1 MVRLA
6 VSTPD
11 SPPLNSGSTQV
22 IVQPNSNNN
31 SSSATNNSYVH
42 QTDPLASQAATTTP
56 PAQAS
61 VSPTQQMAQNIP
73 PGAIPL
79 NQMSPHH
86 MPPPFHHP
94 HSGSNGAHLH
104 DHSNGHHHNGLY
116 LGPAYA
122 NEFYPAGADGAPTH
136 GAYFIPQ
143 EMCPAHTQLCTVHP
157 EYGENTLSISWNL
170 SARSFGNGHTREELT
185 EASWIN
191 SPTSSLEHHLT
202 SAREPLS
209 MRSLLIYYVFLSVN
223 LLLSTQNLGCCCCG
237 SFFLHAYPTTE
248 HTNFAENTFSRVW
261 CEDCCL
267 DLALSWEL
275 PDRRGVQ
282 ARREKFKDDCTIN
295 QECHEYILWARLWAD
310 AIRSQDAIQC

>member
-1 MVRLA
+1 MCSKHQRCSLRNSRLIPKRVARANAETLPIQSVHLHSVSFEEGSRASRLATLMPDPMMVRLA

-22 IVQPNSNNN
+22 IVQPSNNN

-61 VSPTQQMAQNIP
+61 ISPTQQMAQNIP

-157 EYGENTLSISWNL
+157 EYGENTLSIS
-170 SARSFGNGHTREELT
+170 
-185 EASWIN
+185 
-191 SPTSSLEHHLT
+191 
-202 SAREPLS
+202 
-209 MRSLLIYYVFLSVN
+209 
-223 LLLSTQNLGCCCCG
+223 
-237 SFFLHAYPTTE
+237 
-248 HTNFAENTFSRVW
+248 
-261 CEDCCL
+261 
-267 DLALSWEL
+267 
-275 PDRRGVQ
+275 
-282 ARREKFKDDCTIN
+282 
-295 QECHEYILWARLWAD
+295 
-310 AIRSQDAIQC
+310 